1 VGYESVVAPESE
13 VALAQMVGAPG
24 WECEGIVFADL
35 EVLAAA
41 KGKEEGEEDELVEDS
56 GGVGFRG
63 DGGDCLDEIE
73 WDG

>member
-1 VGYESVVAPESE
+1 MGV
-13 VALAQMVGAPG
+13 PG

-41 KGKEEGEEDELVEDS
+41 KGKEEGEEDELVEDP

-63 DGGDCLDEIE
+63 DGGDCFDEIE